1 MPKFVHVFTG
11 PEGVSVIE
19 EREIEMTPFTD
30 TEGAHGL
37 SSVVQQTTGISFRM
51 VRAGYFLDFH
61 TAPRRQYSISLT
73 GSVELGL
80 PDGTLKQYGPGA
92 VLLAEDLEGTAG
104 AVSGSSG
111 SSKDVVGTGHSTRV
125 IGDEDRFT
133 LIIPLSD

>member
-1 MPKFVHVFTG
+1 MPKFVHVYTG

-19 EREIEMTPFTD
+19 EKEFEMQPFTD

-37 SSVVQQTTGISFRM
+37 ASATQQTPGISFRM
-51 VRAGYFLDFH
+51 IKAGYFLDFH

-80 PDGTLKQYGPGA
+80 PDGTLKQYGPGT
-92 VLLAEDLEGTAG
+92 VLLAEDMT
-104 AVSGSSG
+104 
-111 SSKDVVGTGHSTRV
+111 GTGHSTRV

-133 LIIPLSD
+133 IVIPLSD

>member
-37 SSVVQQTTGISFRM
+37 SSVVQQTTGISVRM
-51 VRAGYFLDFH
+51 VKAGYFLDFH

-92 VLLAEDLEGTAG
+92 VLLAEDLEGT
-104 AVSGSSG
+104 
-111 SSKDVVGTGHSTRV
+111 GHSTRV